1 VTCEEARPLIEIYL
15 DDELDARTSPQVE
28 AHLAG
33 CAVCGPRRDRLLELR
48 ARAREHLVWH
58 EPSKALLRRL
68 SRALRPRT
76 SRPAI
81 LSAAGAAATLA
92 LAVFIFS
99 RPGDTLATEVADAH
113 VRSLLA
119 GHTTDVATSDQHVV
133 KPWFQG
139 KLDFS
144 VPVRDLS
151 ERGFPLVGG
160 RLDYLGDRLVAAIV
174 YRRGAHVINLF
185 VWPSS
190 SAGPVTPRRSMHH
203 GFVELHWTQQGLDFW
218 LVGDVRPADLETLA
232 ELLLHAAP

>member
-1 VTCEEARPLIEIYL
+1 MTCEEARPLIEIYL
-15 DDELDARTSPQVE
+15 DDELDARTSPQIE
-28 AHLAG
+28 EHLAT
-33 CAVCGPRRDRLLELR
+33 CAVCGRRRDRLLGLR
-48 ARAREHLVWH
+48 ASAREHLVFH

-68 SRALRPRT
+68 SRAVRPRT
-76 SRPAI
+76 SRVAL

-92 LAVFIFS
+92 LAVLVSS
-99 RPGDTLATEVADAH
+99 RPDPLAAEVADAH

-144 VPVRDLS
+144 VPVRDLAAS
-151 ERGFPLVGG
+151 GFPLVGG
-160 RLDYLGDRLVAAIV
+160 RLDYLGGRPVAAIV

-190 SAGPVTPRRSMHH
+190 SAGPLTLRRSIHH
-203 GFVELHWTQQGLDFW
+203 GFVELHWTQQGLAFW
-218 LVGDVRPADLETLA
+218 LVGDVNPADLEALA
-232 ELLLHAAP
+232 QLLVQTAP